1 MMWTGYNTF
10 WLERLFGAIR
20 MGHYV
25 SNEAIA
31 WGFSQ
36 TTVENSGQMS
46 GTHGNCGQDALKG
59 SPIIQ

>member
-10 WLERLFGAIR
+10 WLEILFGAIK
-20 MGHYV
+20 MGHYI
-25 SNEAIA
+25 SKEAIA

-46 GTHGNCGQDALKG
+46 GTHENCAHDAGKG
-59 SPIIQ
+59 SPVTQ